1 MNEAEQKII
10 EQAWCVAEGF
20 YLHLEYFDDEEFQ
33 KRLGGLMTCLKEADE
48 ERFKALLLQA
58 TRGI

>member
-1 MNEAEQKII
+1 MSEAEQKII
-10 EQAWCVAEGF
+10 EQAWVVAQGF

-33 KRLGGLMTCLKEADE
+33 KRLGDLLTCLKEADE
-48 ERFKALLLQA
+48 ERFKALLLQT